1 MKLADELLKQKK
13 IVNNGTKTYLE
24 KILFK
29 HK

>member
-13 IVNNGTKTYLE
+13 IVKNGTKTYLE